1 MFAVEADRPSGQPY
15 ELHRRPQ
22 RRLSGKENAPMTK
35 QASGAAASSSSLPA
49 REGVSRR
56 AAISGVLAAP
66 FLASTARAQGGG
78 LVGYPNRPIRMVVP
92 FVPGGGADI
101 TARFLVEPLG
111 AELGQSVI
119 IENRGGAGGTIGT
132 AAVATS
138 PADGYTLLYGTPGP
152 LITNRFLMP
161 NIPYDS
167 DKDFSPVSL
176 LTRGAYLLAVHK
188 DVPARTMPE
197 LIALA
202 RARPGE
208 LTFASAGNGAGSHLA
223 GELLC
228 MQTGIRMTHVPYRGT
243 AQAVQDV
250 ASGRVTMS
258 IDTYGVMIP
267 NIQAGNLRPVAV
279 TSLQR
284 YLELPDVPTIAETI
298 PGFEV
303 GVVNYVCVRSGTPRP
318 IIDRLNAAFVKVL
331 ADPGL
336 AQRMQDSGSSPPLS
350 STPEELGDI
359 LRSEVAKWGPVIR
372 QAGITAG

>member
-1 MFAVEADRPSGQPY
+1 
-15 ELHRRPQ
+15 
-22 RRLSGKENAPMTK
+22 MTT
-35 QASGAAASSSSLPA
+35 QTRGAAASSSSLPA
-49 REGVSRR
+49 GSGLSRR
-56 AAISGVLAAP
+56 TAISGVLAVP
-66 FLASTARAQGGG
+66 FLASAVRAQG
-78 LVGYPNRPIRMVVP
+78 GYPNRPIRMVVP

-111 AELGQSVI
+111 AELGQSII

-132 AAVATS
+132 ANVATS

-152 LITNRFLMP
+152 LITNRFLMA

-188 DVPARTMPE
+188 DVPVRTMPE

-243 AQAVQDV
+243 SQAVQDV

-284 YLELPDVPTIAETI
+284 YPELPDVPTIAETI

-303 GVVNYVCVRSGTPRP
+303 GVVNYICVRSGTPRP

-336 AQRMQDSGSSPPLS
+336 AQRMRDSGSSPPLS

>member
-78 LVGYPNRPIRMVVP
+78 LGGYPNRPIRMVVP

-284 YLELPDVPTIAETI
+284 YPELPDVPTIAETI

-318 IIDRLNAAFVKVL
+318 IIERLNAAFVKVL

-336 AQRMQDSGSSPPLS
+336 AQRMRDAGSSPPLS

>member
-1 MFAVEADRPSGQPY
+1 MATRT
-15 ELHRRPQ
+15 R
-22 RRLSGKENAPMTK
+22 
-35 QASGAAASSSSLPA
+35 GAAASLSSLPA
-49 REGVSRR
+49 GGGVSRR
-56 AAISGVLAAP
+56 TAISGMLAAP
-66 FLASTARAQGGG
+66 FLATTTTARAQD
-78 LVGYPNRPIRMVVP
+78 GYPNRPIRMVVP

-111 AELGQSVI
+111 AELGQSII

-132 AAVATS
+132 ANVATS

-152 LITNRFLMP
+152 LITNRFLMA
-161 NIPYDS
+161 NLPYDS

-208 LTFASAGNGAGSHLA
+208 LTFASAGNGAGSHLS

-228 MQTGIRMTHVPYRGT
+228 MMTGVRMTHVPYRGT
-243 AQAVQDV
+243 SQAVQDV

-267 NIQAGNLRPVAV
+267 QIQAGNLRPIAV

-284 YLELPDVPTIAETI
+284 YPELPDIPTIAETV

-303 GVVNYVCVRSGTPRP
+303 GVVNYVCVRAGTPRP

-336 AQRMQDSGSSPPLS
+336 AQRMRDSGSSPPLS

-372 QAGITAG
+372 RAGITAG